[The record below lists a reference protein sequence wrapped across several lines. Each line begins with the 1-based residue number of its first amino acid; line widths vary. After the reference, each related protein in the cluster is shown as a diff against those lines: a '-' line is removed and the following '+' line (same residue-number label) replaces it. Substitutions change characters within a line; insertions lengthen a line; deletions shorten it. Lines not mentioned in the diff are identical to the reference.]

1 MFHLS
6 TQNMIKAFK
15 FRAQA
20 IFNLLE
26 KTHTP
31 AWFTQFKFE
40 KFFPFLY
47 IISTQG
53 SYIHQNLDTNRCFA
67 NLRAISNL
75 CSFLY
80 TLYINKKRVCHNI
93 IYKSVQIVRKSSI
106 RINVTFNLLLKS
118 CK

>member
-31 AWFTQFKFE
+31 
-40 KFFPFLY
+40 
-47 IISTQG
+47 G
-53 SYIHQNLDTNRCFA
+53 SQNL
-67 NLRAISNL
+67 
-75 CSFLY
+75 
-80 TLYINKKRVCHNI
+80 
-93 IYKSVQIVRKSSI
+93 SS
-106 RINVTFNLLLKS
+106 RNFFHFSKL
-118 CK
+118 